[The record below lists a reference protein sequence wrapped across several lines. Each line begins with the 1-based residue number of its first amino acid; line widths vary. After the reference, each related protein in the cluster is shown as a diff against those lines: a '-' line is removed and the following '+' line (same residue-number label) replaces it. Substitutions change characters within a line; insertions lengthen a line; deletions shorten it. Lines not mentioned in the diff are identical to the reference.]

1 MPQEFPFYTEQV
13 HLQGPFTNTTGN
25 AARDTKTAFDEGR
38 NKLDVRDYISL
49 LEPMQSPL
57 VTLLTQP
64 VKVWDG
70 AGWKSLGL
78 NKQPV
83 IGTYEFK
90 WLEDRYSSRFSKV
103 SAYAVSGD
111 TTITV
116 SANTT
121 EPAFLFT
128 AGDVVKNIRTGEQ
141 FIVKSVATSTTITV
155 DANGRAFGSTPAA
168 AMVAGDGLVIIGSA
182 NSENA
187 TARNVNV
194 TKTKSQSNITQ
205 IFRDTVS
212 ASGTFKEL
220 DLYGGKGLTYDRTK
234 KMTEHKL
241 SIEYAF
247 IFGEK
252 KEDVT
257 GSAGA
262 TALSTQGH
270 SLRTTGGVMELITGG
285 DSFIQDQAG
294 NPLTAPD
301 LNNFLGK
308 TQFYGKKKTIMAGT
322 NFLMAVNEIARG
334 QIRTKVGDDT
344 YGINISTWM
353 TPFGEVEIIYNPLFG
368 QEYAGH
374 ALLLDMNDQN
384 FVYRFIPNRDTF
396 MRMNIQDPSMD
407 GEVDEILTECGL
419 ERHQAPKH
427 SLIYGIGA

>member
-1 MPQEFPFYTEQV
+1 
-13 HLQGPFTNTTGN
+13 
-25 AARDTKTAFDEGR
+25 
-38 NKLDVRDYISL
+38 
-49 LEPMQSPL
+49 
-57 VTLLTQP
+57 
-64 VKVWDG
+64 
-70 AGWKSLGL
+70 
-78 NKQPV
+78 
-83 IGTYEFK
+83 
-90 WLEDRYSSRFSKV
+90 
-103 SAYAVSGD
+103 
-111 TTITV
+111 
-116 SANTT
+116 
-121 EPAFLFT
+121 
-128 AGDVVKNIRTGEQ
+128 
-141 FIVKSVATSTTITV
+141 
-155 DANGRAFGSTPAA
+155 
-168 AMVAGDGLVIIGSA
+168 
-182 NSENA
+182 
-187 TARNVNV
+187 
-194 TKTKSQSNITQ
+194 
-205 IFRDTVS
+205 
-212 ASGTFKEL
+212 
-220 DLYGGKGLTYDRTK
+220 
-234 KMTEHKL
+234 MTEHKL

-270 SLRTTGGVMELITGG
+270 SLRTTGGVMELITAG
-285 DSFIQDQAG
+285 DSFVQDQAG

-308 TQFYGKKKTIMAGT
+308 AEFYGKKKTVMAGT

-374 ALLLDMNDQN
+374 ALLLDMNDNN
-384 FVYRFIPNRDTF
+384 FKYRFIPGRDTF

-427 SLIYGIGA
+427 SMIYGIGA